1 MLLVL
6 ALLVPQD
13 TVRLAAD
20 AALDRA
26 LTSAPVVTAIA
37 ARVEEARRLADVRSR
52 RGNPQLGVL
61 AENLGAE
68 REVTGRD
75 GLAGVEGQV
84 TLEFPAVIGGALGAA
99 RNAGRA
105 GVAVATAEAELA
117 HVDLRH
123 TILQRMAEHQRLHR
137 MLDAVGDEARAL
149 ASMARAMTAQAAEG
163 RAAEGHAARVR
174 MEAASTISALARREA
189 EAAMVDA
196 DVVGWLGLAPGTPI
210 RITPAACVASDGPA
224 AAAAVR
230 VSSARVGLAEAETAV
245 ARAARVPGLSPQ
257 VGYRRSGGFSGLL
270 VGLSMDVPL
279 FNAGGARLAAA
290 EATQTA
296 ARADQ
301 EQVERQVAAE
311 AAGKRRALEVLDAR
325 AAGFGDAWQ
334 DDLALAVGA
343 ATARWDEG
351 AGTLAELLEAR
362 RARLAALEEHAT
374 WSAARAHARLALA
387 RAAGHPMSAALL
399 TDDCSG
405 AVR

>member
-6 ALLVPQD
+6 ALLIPQD
-13 TVRLAAD
+13 TVRLPAD

-52 RGNPQLGVL
+52 RSNPRLGVL
-61 AENLGAE
+61 AENLGVE

-84 TLEFPAVIGGALGAA
+84 TLEFPTSIGGGLGAA
-99 RNAGRA
+99 RSAGRA

-117 HVDLRH
+117 QVDLRH
-123 TILQRMAEHQRLHR
+123 AILRRMAEHQRIHR
-137 MLDAVGDEARAL
+137 ILDAVADESQTL
-149 ASMARAMTAQAAEG
+149 TEMARAMTAQAAEG

-174 MEAASTISALARREA
+174 MEAASTASALARREA
-189 EAAMVDA
+189 EAAVVDA
-196 DVVGWLGLAPGTPI
+196 DLAGWLGLAPETPI
-210 RITPAACVASDGPA
+210 RITAAACGTDAGPT

-230 VSSARVGLAEAETAV
+230 VASARVGLAEAETAV
-245 ARAARVPGLSPQ
+245 ARAVRIPELAPQ
-257 VGYRRSGGFSGLL
+257 VGFRRSAGFSGLL
-270 VGLSMDVPL
+270 LGLSLDLPL
-279 FNAGGARLAAA
+279 FNGGGARLAAA
-290 EATQTA
+290 EATQA
-296 ARADQ
+296 AAQ
-301 EQVERQVAAE
+301 AEQQQLERQLLAE
-311 AAGKRRALEVLDAR
+311 AAGERRALALLDAR
-325 AAGFGDAWQ
+325 ATTFGAGWQ

-343 ATARWDEG
+343 AAARWDEG

-374 WSAARAHARLALA
+374 WSAARAAARLALA
-387 RAAGHPMSAALL
+387 RAAGHPIAATLL